1 MSGSLLLIAVV
12 WLVLLAPLLLR
23 NQRPVRRTAQALNE
37 TRVILSGGAHKD
49 EQEGESAQSGRRM
62 PTLRKLKPSESLYK
76 ASDDEDLEL
85 VDAEPEYIVF
95 DDEDTS
101 ARPAGR
107 FVQIAARLGAS
118 RAERKA
124 ESEPADSEVLDADV
138 VEPEIVDGEI
148 VDTEQ
153 ADSAESTEAAEPGV
167 VDAELDTEHNADSDS
182 DAEADAADDADTEED
197 TDAEVLVDDSASE
210 EGDGD
215 ADDSA
220 EARDEADDA
229 EGRITLPEAYLRG
242 GDVNTA
248 VDTAD
253 DLEEPRVADEHADY
267 LTQAQAIV
275 VDDSDEITDEDIAYA
290 NSRKGRGVYDP
301 VASQR
306 LVKQRQKRR
315 AQVLMGLAVLTVLTG
330 ILGIA
335 VGHATWLL
343 FAAVLG
349 FTVFYLVALRR
360 TAVEEARLR
369 QRRLTRMRRARLGVR
384 NAEDEELGIPDR
396 LRRPG
401 AIIVEA
407 DDMDPEFQHLSY
419 IDGGYFYDNDDR
431 DNTYYDHSVRAM

>member
-37 TRVILSGGAHKD
+37 TRVILSGGAQKD

-107 FVQIAARLGAS
+107 FAQIAARWGAS

-124 ESEPADSEVLDADV
+124 ESEPAESEVLDAEV

-153 ADSAESTEAAEPGV
+153 AESAEPGV
-167 VDAELDTEHNADSDS
+167 VDAELDTEHNADSD
-182 DAEADAADDADTEED
+182 DDPEADAADAADTEDE

-220 EARDEADDA
+220 EARDEADEADDA

-330 ILGIA
+330 ILGVT

-384 NAEDEELGIPDR
+384 NSEDEELGIPDR

>member
-37 TRVILSGGAHKD
+37 TRVILSGGAQKD

-107 FVQIAARLGAS
+107 FAQIAARWGAS

-124 ESEPADSEVLDADV
+124 ESEPAESEVLDADV

-153 ADSAESTEAAEPGV
+153 AESAEPDV

-182 DAEADAADDADTEED
+182 DAEADAADAADTEDE
-197 TDAEVLVDDSASE
+197 TDAEVLVDDSA
-210 EGDGD
+210 
-215 ADDSA
+215 ADDNDAEDNA
-220 EARDEADDA
+220 EALDDSDD
-229 EGRITLPEAYLRG
+229 RIVLPEAYLRG

-330 ILGIA
+330 ILGVT
-335 VGHATWLL
+335 VGHVTWLL